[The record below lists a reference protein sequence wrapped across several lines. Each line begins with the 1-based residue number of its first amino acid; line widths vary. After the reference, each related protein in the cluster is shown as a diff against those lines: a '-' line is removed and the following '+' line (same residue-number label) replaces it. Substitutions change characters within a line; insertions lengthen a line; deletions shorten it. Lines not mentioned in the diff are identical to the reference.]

1 MVRDRLSGIHLIKIY
16 CLVKTYAVS
25 YYKMQIKTKKRYSS
39 MIESENNAERKINRV
54 ISAAILKNANL
65 GHFPKVFYCKL
76 LPPVKCPND
85 FKFAKTF

>member
-1 MVRDRLSGIHLIKIY
+1 MQSLI
-16 CLVKTYAVS
+16 
-25 YYKMQIKTKKRYSS
+25 TKCKLRQKKVISS

-65 GHFPKVFYCKL
+65 GHFPKEIYCKFF
-76 LPPVKCPND
+76 PPVKCPND